1 MGAEGR
7 EPSGEDRSWKL
18 GDRRSEMGDRDALTR
33 RGKRRFE
40 ISGFFRHLT
49 LDIRHCTE
57 RLRFLCGLLFDIR
70 SVFRVFRVFR
80 GSCLGRYWASRL
92 KAELR
97 TSGTQGVG
105 DRRSELGDRNART
118 GVFAGGCRPESGNK
132 FPHSIGGFA
141 AAKQGP
147 KRRIPLARAACLYG
161 GRASAYKLEAQASG
175 SVKDPTTDGT

>member
-1 MGAEGR
+1 
-7 EPSGEDRSWKL
+7 
-18 GDRRSEMGDRDALTR
+18 MGDRDALAETEAGSWELEDGSGRARAR

-70 SVFRVFRVFR
+70 SAFRVIRVFR
-80 GSCLGRYWASRL
+80 GFCLGRYWASRL

>member
-1 MGAEGR
+1 
-7 EPSGEDRSWKL
+7 
-18 GDRRSEMGDRDALTR
+18 MGDRDALAETEAGSWELEDGSGRARAR

-70 SVFRVFRVFR
+70 SAFRVFRVFR
-80 GSCLGRYWASRL
+80 GSCLGRYYWKSRL